1 VVFKEVLSF
10 SLMVLLI
17 LAIRI
22 PLWQIHLD
30 NDSGGFAYHARLM
43 LQGEELYGSHH
54 PSHYLP
60 GIYYT
65 YAGLLRVFGD
75 RENSIK
81 VGIVLVTAA
90 TAFFVYKI
98 LEELRGRK
106 AAWLAVILYA
116 LLSQHDWLK
125 GATGET
131 EVFAN
136 LPITFALYLLL
147 RRLSHAQPKSWWFV
161 IGLLAGVAV
170 LYKPQFIS
178 PLVAGFITV
187 LYLSFGHSQEG
198 NPWRKLVKPLFG
210 LGLGFFVPLAGIY
223 LFYQPR
229 GLGDEL
235 LKVFTYGQNYLG
247 SYSEQPLSLWS
258 IFIPLAMLS
267 VINFPLTILGLVTVI
282 RVLRGFKADWKSQ
295 RTRAAKHGVLLAWFV
310 VSLLQAGITQF
321 GYPHYTLI
329 VSPGLAVLSALELAS
344 VSEAL
349 KRTLQNRL
357 LQAFAAAVLALI
369 VIAGSI
375 PTSGRLY
382 YHYLRL
388 MLGSASEENFL
399 RKGLINGEELI
410 TIDELTEFLLINS
423 SKDDQVYYWSDNVQ
437 LYYLA
442 ERRNPLPNEWPIYAG
457 VIGARED
464 LFGVQTRYIILGHS
478 DQAEIPAWLL
488 DGLEQDYVFETSIRG
503 ERVFKRNTP

>member
-1 VVFKEVLSF
+1 
-10 SLMVLLI
+10 
-17 LAIRI
+17 
-22 PLWQIHLD
+22 
-30 NDSGGFAYHARLM
+30 
-43 LQGEELYGSHH
+43 
-54 PSHYLP
+54 
-60 GIYYT
+60 
-65 YAGLLRVFGD
+65 
-75 RENSIK
+75 
-81 VGIVLVTAA
+81 
-90 TAFFVYKI
+90 
-98 LEELRGRK
+98 
-106 AAWLAVILYA
+106 
-116 LLSQHDWLK
+116 
-125 GATGET
+125 
-131 EVFAN
+131 
-136 LPITFALYLLL
+136 
-147 RRLSHAQPKSWWFV
+147 
-161 IGLLAGVAV
+161 
-170 LYKPQFIS
+170 
-178 PLVAGFITV
+178 
-187 LYLSFGHSQEG
+187 
-198 NPWRKLVKPLFG
+198 
-210 LGLGFFVPLAGIY
+210 
-223 LFYQPR
+223 
-229 GLGDEL
+229 L